1 MKKKT
6 RDCLGAQAFGYN
18 GIYVSGDKITQK
30 RAVHLPED
38 QSVLITQNSNYS
50 HSIGCNLEKNQT
62 EIIISGKRPHLPQY
76 SYNIIK
82 KDYPMI
88 YSDIIELNIVG
99 DIKATLMR
107 CNPFTSKKMG
117 FINPLQFYRL
127 KTLENSFQ
135 SIKIE
140 L

>member
-38 QSVLITQNSNYS
+38 QSVFITQISNYS

-82 KDYPMI
+82 RYYPMI

-107 CNPFTSKKMG
+107 CNPFTSKKNG
-117 FINPLQFYRL
+117 IYKSFTILQVKNPKKLFPKHQD
-127 KTLENSFQ
+127 
-135 SIKIE
+135 
-140 L
+140 